1 MIQKRNFWTRCNSHR
16 MQCNYVFQ
24 IWGVPPKRIWLSPW
38 ECLAVG
44 ENGRDLSWCYLEG
57 GMTTPDILWESFWS
71 NFWMSHPKITFLL
84 AFWVLEA
91 RSISFFLLL
100 LSSFVPS
107 SMSTCT
113 RLPAEYFLRWCFS
126 CVFFPCLDEQKKI
139 MIMICCIILAII
151 LASTIGSIFA
161 WKRWA
166 ICGDGQAAFHL
177 LETFASWGHSRC
189 LNLGGIRC

>member
-1 MIQKRNFWTRCNSHR
+1 

-24 IWGVPPKRIWLSPW
+24 IWGVPPKRIWFSPW

-44 ENGRDLSWCYLEG
+44 ENGGDLSWCYLEG
-57 GMTTPDILWESFWS
+57 GMTTPNIPWDPFDLTFECLTKNNISVGILGPRSQIHLLFPS
-71 NFWMSHPKITFLL
+71 VALFLHTL
-84 AFWVLEA
+84 FHVHVHLSPCRIVFAVM
-91 RSISFFLLL
+91 FLMC
-100 LSSFVPS
+100 S
-107 SMSTCT
+107 
-113 RLPAEYFLRWCFS
+113 
-126 CVFFPCLDEQKKI
+126 FFPCLDEQKKI

-151 LASTIGSIFA
+151 LASTIGSVFA

-189 LNLGGIRC
+189 LNLGGIQC